1 MEYGMILIPGIAL
14 IFFAGVLYSIFRDR
28 QREKGQE
35 EKGSIFSQRRRDAA
49 GKGQRRQ

>member
-28 QREKGQE
+28 NREKSQE
-35 EKGSIFSQRRRDAA
+35 EEIPIFSQGRRDAA
-49 GKGQRRQ
+49 GKGQRKQ